1 MGKFGDVLAEKR
13 VTLSWLVNSNM
24 AKLEKFDHLHLV
36 YHFTVSLRSIH
47 IVFWNIGYVIKQIIW
62 NTVII
67 NKSQDTFSVVYNE
80 REREYKTKITFQ
92 KLMDLFVMA

>member
-24 AKLEKFDHLHLV
+24 VKPEKFDHLHLA
-36 YHFTVSLRSIH
+36 YHFTVSLRSIQ

-67 NKSQDTFSVVYNE
+67 NKSQDTFSVVNNE
-80 REREYKTKITFQ
+80 RERKYKTKITFQ